1 MVQPRFGPAFCLRI
15 RGSGRVAAV
24 LLLLAA
30 VALAGASPARS
41 DPPRH
46 SAAIA
51 ATKKCKRFRMVRI
64 RHGRRV
70 HVRVRKCVRVASP
83 TCKVKWSKKRRH
95 HKVVIRHH
103 NPVWVP
109 KVTCPPGSNDQGP
122 SSSQGP
128 IPAQPATYA
137 ITMTGT
143 VFSGSTNFLD
153 TTTVFTP
160 LSNFTLPG
168 SLLVEPPVGVN
179 FTPTGQTTNGVNA
192 RDVGFFVGSPIAGQA
207 GALWLVTDSFLYSQV
222 HINLPT
228 SEVFDDAFVTA
239 NEQTGRLDMR
249 LDGDLSG
256 LPYARAVV
264 QNNYGLTSGLLGEL
278 AQILTGGAT
287 LQFSPDGRTVSGSV
301 RVLGGGI
308 IEPGSSAYQATFTGT
323 RTS

>member
-1 MVQPRFGPAFCLRI
+1 VAQARFGPAV
-15 RGSGRVAAV
+15 RGAGA
-24 LLLLAA
+24 LLLLAL
-30 VALAGASPARS
+30 VALVVSSPARS
-41 DPPRH
+41 ATPRPT
-46 SAAIA
+46 AVTA

-64 RHGRRV
+64 RHGRRR

-83 TCKVKWSKKRRH
+83 ACKVKWHKKRRH
-95 HKVVIRHH
+95 HKVVIRKH

-122 SSSQGP
+122 GSAPGP

-168 SLLVEPPVGVN
+168 GLVIEPPVGVN

-207 GALWLVTDSFLYSQV
+207 GALWLVTDSFLFSQV

-239 NEQTGRLDMR
+239 NAAAGTLDIR

-256 LPYARAVV
+256 LPYARVVV
-264 QNNYGLTSGLLGEL
+264 QNTYGLTSGLLGEL
-278 AQILTGGAT
+278 AQILTGGAK